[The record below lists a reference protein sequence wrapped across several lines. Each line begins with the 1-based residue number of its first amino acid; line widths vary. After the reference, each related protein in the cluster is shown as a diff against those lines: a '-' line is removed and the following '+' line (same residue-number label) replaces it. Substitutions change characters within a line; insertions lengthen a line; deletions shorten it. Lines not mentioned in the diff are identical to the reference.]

1 MQKKFIRF
9 ICNTSQHPKGEKI
22 KALNV
27 ITKIYDNEENFLYV
41 KKPHI
46 FAQENQIEI
55 DIEEIDYKKYLPLHH
70 FKYNNGNIVKRSDQ
84 EIQIIENERVQIKE
98 QKQIEQE
105 QKEREKQDNQDIVD
119 DITKTDTERLNALI
133 KLYRRA

>member
-55 DIEEIDYKKYLPLHH
+55 DIEGIDYKKYLPLHY
-70 FKYNNGNIVKRSDQ
+70 FKYNNGNIVKKSDQ